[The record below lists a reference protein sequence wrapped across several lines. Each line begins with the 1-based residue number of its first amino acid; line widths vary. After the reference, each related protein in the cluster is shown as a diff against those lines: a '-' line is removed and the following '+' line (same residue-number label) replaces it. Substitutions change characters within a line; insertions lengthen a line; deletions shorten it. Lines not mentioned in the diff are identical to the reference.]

1 MNIKHSECLWSEGT
15 AASPAPYF
23 SPEIEAVTLA
33 AERGFAQ
40 SGDGKKDDGKIKVG
54 AYFYEGEF

>member
-1 MNIKHSECLWSEGT
+1 MDIKHSECLWSEGT
-15 AASPAPYF
+15 ATAPVSYI

-40 SGDGKKDDGKIKVG
+40 SGDGKIKIG
-54 AYFYEGEF
+54 AYSYDGEF